1 MEGAEDTVVETFM
14 GTRKAEFRLTHM
26 TAEEL
31 LACCDAAQA
40 SKRDS

>member
-1 MEGAEDTVVETFM
+1 ME
-14 GTRKAEFRLTHM
+14 TRKAEFRLTHM

>member
-1 MEGAEDTVVETFM
+1 ME
-14 GTRKAEFRLTHM
+14 TRKAEFRLTHM

-40 SKRDS
+40 SKRDSKYHSVKETKY